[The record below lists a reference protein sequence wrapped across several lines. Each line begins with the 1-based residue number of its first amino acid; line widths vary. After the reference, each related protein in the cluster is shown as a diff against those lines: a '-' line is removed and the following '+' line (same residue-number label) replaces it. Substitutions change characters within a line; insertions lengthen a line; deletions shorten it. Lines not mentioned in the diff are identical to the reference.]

1 MRTEHLTDDEIQEI
15 LDKKKPHQNSDI
27 QTHLEGCDVCR
38 DALKQYQ
45 NLYTALDTD
54 PEFKLPRDFARSV
67 AAKLN
72 LEPSSPF
79 SFPMTEITIIVAGV
93 LLALAAAV
101 YFVDMKPILSAF
113 SKITLPRIGLD
124 NAYLA
129 PIKNL
134 LSGLSESLI
143 LLPFAGL
150 ALIAVA
156 VFDRIIHKVKM
167 SKTIALLQKTI

>member
-1 MRTEHLTDDEIQEI
+1 MSTEHLTDDEIQEI
-15 LDKKKPHQNSDI
+15 LDDNKPLQSSDI
-27 QTHLEGCDVCR
+27 HTHLEGCDLCQ
-38 DALKQYQ
+38 DTLKHYQ
-45 NLYTALDTD
+45 NLYSALETD
-54 PEFKLPRDFARSV
+54 PGFKLPRDFARSV

-79 SFPMTEITIIVAGV
+79 SFPMTEIIIIVAGV

-101 YFVDMKPILSAF
+101 YFVDMKPILNAF

-124 NAYLA
+124 NAYLT

-134 LSGLSESLI
+134 LSGLNGSLI

-167 SKTIALLQKTI
+167 SKTIALLQKAI

>member
-1 MRTEHLTDDEIQEI
+1 MRTEHLSDDEIQEV
-15 LDKKKPHQNSDI
+15 LDKNKPHKSSDI
-27 QTHLEGCDVCR
+27 QIHLENCDLCR
-38 DALKQYQ
+38 EALKQYQ
-45 NLYTALDTD
+45 NLYAALEND
-54 PEFKLPRDFARSV
+54 PDFKLPRNFARSV

-79 SFPMTEITIIVAGV
+79 SFPMTEIIIIVAGV

-101 YFVDMKPILSAF
+101 YFVDMKPIVNAF

-134 LSGLSESLI
+134 LSGLNGSLI

-167 SKTIALLQKTI
+167 SKTIALLQKAI